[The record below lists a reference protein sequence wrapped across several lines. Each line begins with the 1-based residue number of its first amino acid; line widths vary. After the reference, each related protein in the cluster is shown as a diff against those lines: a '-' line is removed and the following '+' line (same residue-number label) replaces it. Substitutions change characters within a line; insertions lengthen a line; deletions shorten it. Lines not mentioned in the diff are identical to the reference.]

1 MLNNDY
7 SLAPERNISEEDYLG
22 RASTTNQAFNIAVC
36 KKLDQIKELFVMK
49 NNQYATNT
57 DPIANFSTG
66 AMLLLGKDD
75 MPARFETLKAYV
87 SKHIAHVYNNE
98 LDGSKM
104 PESIDDIICY
114 FAIAAVMASQNLDR
128 EALK

>member
-1 MLNNDY
+1 MVNNDY
-7 SLAPERNISEEDYLG
+7 SLAPERNISEENYIWG
-22 RASTTNQAFNIAVC
+22 TPSTNQAFNIAVC

-57 DPIANFSTG
+57 DPMANFSTG

-75 MPARFETLKAYV
+75 LPARFETLKAYV

-98 LDGSKM
+98 LDGPRM

-114 FAIAAVMASQNLDR
+114 FAIAAVMAGQNLDR